1 MTSRSSLAPV
11 AESLAVP
18 VGLPLGAPGER
29 SEAEAVLAAKLAE
42 ARSWLASRGIT
53 RPRAVYGAAP
63 DA

>member
-11 AESLAVP
+11 AEPLQLPTGRPLA
-18 VGLPLGAPGER
+18 APGER
-29 SEAEAVLAAKLAE
+29 QAEEAALAAKREE
-42 ARSWLASRGIT
+42 ARAWLASRGIT